1 MDKKQLNEELLEES
15 LLKSDFTF
23 GFELEAIGDSNYY
36 GSYEENGGYEDDDGD
51 WVEEDNNGEYLAEKI
66 DDEITSLFNK
76 HSNGEWQAGEMQ
88 HDGSIEPDDS
98 YDYPFEWASPVLP
111 VKPINFAR
119 VIRFLDSL
127 KSHGIYV
134 NESCGFHHHLSWK
147 GITERDMIWTYTNLA
162 MDGEFID
169 RMETLI
175 VPDGSD
181 MPTTIDM
188 ASSHWA
194 SKKLLSEIRQDIKDR
209 NWVNLLNKYND
220 SKYRIFRIHPYGTIE
235 WRGPRNFL
243 NEGGIDAIKAFYLKF
258 NELLHKVIECQN
270 MKTIDGTDITKEQFF
285 NNLKEAQKAEGAP
298 HPSESMRDN
307 MEFLYRTGEY
317 RGDRKLRYKTEKG
330 VGGLSQKYVDAI
342 TSKPKLLAG
351 ILIKGGEKEISQLI
365 KLINDKVK
373 NTYGGDR
380 IISSL
385 FDRMFNEINNSID
398 DKQGSPFLENIKR
411 IVSTIC
417 GADISQISRI
427 FGKNILQYI
436 DADSLFD
443 DFIKNVKTNINSDN
457 FYKFRNIISD
467 DHVYDTRISFN
478 EFYNILL
485 TYAKTKF
492 DYIIADNISEFAYF
506 VRRKVR
512 MGEIDKADIKKFMMF
527 AVKCIYKRGHCY
539 SMPDVMHDLA
549 RSAFKSKNEVEYWD
563 NNILG
568 VMFENPIAYN
578 NFSRM
583 LLDTNNEDILK
594 GIVAFGH
601 LHGDR
606 CTIGFADEGLR
617 LKLDKWL

>member
-1 MDKKQLNEELLEES
+1 MDKKLLNEELLEES

-23 GFELEAIGDSNYY
+23 GFELEAIADSSYYGNYY
-36 GSYEENGGYEDDDGD
+36 
-51 WVEEDNNGEYLAEKI
+51 EEDGEYLAEKVS
-66 DDEITSLFNK
+66 DEIDNIFNR
-76 HSNGEWQAGEMQ
+76 HSNGEWSAGEMQ
-88 HDGSIEPDDS
+88 HDSSIEPDDG
-98 YDYPFEWASPVLP
+98 YDYPFEWASPVLN

-119 VIRFLDSL
+119 VIKFLNSL
-127 KSHGIYV
+127 SSHGIYV
-134 NESCGFHHHLSWK
+134 NNSCGFHHHLSWR

-175 VPDGSD
+175 VPDDSD
-181 MPTTIDM
+181 VPTTIDM
-188 ASSHWA
+188 ASNHWA
-194 SKKLLSEIRQDIKDR
+194 SKNLLSEIRQDIKDR

-243 NEGGIDAIKAFYLKF
+243 NDGGINAIKAFYLKF
-258 NELLHKVIECQN
+258 NELIQKVIKCQD

-285 NNLKEAQKAEGAP
+285 KNLKEAQTDAGAP
-298 HPSESMRDN
+298 HPSDSMRDN

-330 VGGLSQKYVDAI
+330 VGGLSQKYIDAI

-351 ILIKGGEKEISQLI
+351 ILRKGGEKEITQLI
-365 KLINDKVK
+365 KFINDNVK

-385 FDRMFNEINNSID
+385 FDRMFDEINNSID

-427 FGKNILQYI
+427 FGKNVLQYI
-436 DADSLFD
+436 DADALFE
-443 DFIKNVKTNINSDN
+443 DFIKNVKSNINADN
-457 FYKFRNIISD
+457 FYKFKAIISD
-467 DHVYDTRISFN
+467 DHIYDTKITFN
-478 EFYNILL
+478 EFYNIIV

-492 DYIIADNISEFAYF
+492 YYIIADNISDFAFF

-527 AVKCIYKRGHCY
+527 AVKCMYKRGYCY
-539 SMPDVMHDLA
+539 SVPDVMHNLA
-549 RSAFKSKNEVEYWD
+549 RSAFKSKNEVDYWD
-563 NNILG
+563 SNILG
-568 VMFENPIAYN
+568 VMFENANFY

-583 LLDTNNEDILK
+583 LLDTSNEDILK

-601 LHGDR
+601 LHGDGYR
-606 CTIGFADEGLR
+606 IGFADEGLQ

>member
-1 MDKKQLNEELLEES
+1 MDKKLLNEELLEES

-23 GFELEAIGDSNYY
+23 GFELEAVGSGDYY
-36 GSYEENGGYEDDDGD
+36 GYYEEEGGYEDDDGD
-51 WVEEDNNGEYLAEKI
+51 WVEEDNNGRYLAEKI
-66 DDEITSLFNK
+66 DDEITNLFNR
-76 HSNGEWQAGEMQ
+76 HNNGEWQAGEMQ
-88 HDGSIEPDDS
+88 HDGSIEPDNDT
-98 YDYPFEWASPVLP
+98 DYPFEWASPVLP

-175 VPDGSD
+175 VPDDSD
-181 MPTTIDM
+181 VPTTIDM
-188 ASSHWA
+188 ASNHLA
-194 SKKLLSEIRQDIKDR
+194 SKNLLSEIRQDIKDR

-243 NEGGIDAIKAFYLKF
+243 NDGGINAIKAFYLKF
-258 NELLHKVIECQN
+258 NELIQKVIKCQD

-285 NNLKEAQKAEGAP
+285 NNLKEAQKSDNAP
-298 HPSESMRDN
+298 HPSQSMRDN

-330 VGGLSQKYVDAI
+330 VGGLSQKYADAI
-342 TSKPKLLAG
+342 VSKPKLLAG
-351 ILIKGGEKEISQLI
+351 ILRKGGEKEINQLI
-365 KLINDKVK
+365 AFIKESIDYRSRRA
-373 NTYGGDR
+373 TAE
-380 IISSL
+380 L
-385 FDRMFNEINNSID
+385 FNRMFKEKGYDPND
-398 DKQGSPFLENIKR
+398 DKQGSPFMENIKR
-411 IVSTIC
+411 IVTTIC
-417 GADISQISRI
+417 GADISRISET
-427 FGKNILQYI
+427 FGSEILQYI
-436 DADSLFD
+436 DADALFE
-443 DFIKNVKTNINSDN
+443 DFIKNVKSNITADN
-457 FYKFRNIISD
+457 FYKFKAIISD
-467 DHVYDTRISFN
+467 DHIYDTRITFN
-478 EFYNILL
+478 EFYNIIV

-492 DYIIADNISEFAYF
+492 YYIIADNISDFAFF

-527 AVKCIYKRGHCY
+527 AVKCMYKRGNCY
-539 SMPDVMHDLA
+539 SVPDVMHDLA
-549 RSAFKSKNEVEYWD
+549 RSAFKSKNEVDYWD
-563 NNILG
+563 SNILG
-568 VMFENPIAYN
+568 VMFENANFY

-583 LLDTNNEDILK
+583 LLDTSNEDILK

-601 LHGDR
+601 LYGDR
-606 CTIGFADEGLR
+606 YSIGFADEGLQ